1 MFESEKG
8 TKTRLNQAKKH
19 KIEGLEDALKW
30 HEKKK
35 QTRARHRGPNDR
47 RRGKCDDTR
56 ELANREWQH

>member
-30 HEKKK
+30 HEKK
-35 QTRARHRGPNDR
+35 
-47 RRGKCDDTR
+47 
-56 ELANREWQH
+56 EANASAASWPK